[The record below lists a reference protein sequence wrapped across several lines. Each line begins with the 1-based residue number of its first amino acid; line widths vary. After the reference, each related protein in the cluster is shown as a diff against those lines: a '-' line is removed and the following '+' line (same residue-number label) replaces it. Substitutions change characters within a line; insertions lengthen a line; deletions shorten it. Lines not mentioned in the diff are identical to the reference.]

1 MGDDAFAS
9 QIIPGCGSMKECREN
24 LVQDY
29 INKERGT
36 FEMLAKASIG
46 VAEIQKLE
54 NIAVSDE
61 QLNDEVNTIQK
72 ELEQQGENP
81 DADGIKQMIKERLES
96 QMVFEWLEKHCEVE
110 YV

>member
-1 MGDDAFAS
+1 MTSSAPSRETA
-9 QIIPGCGSMKECREN
+9 GST
-24 LVQDY
+24 LL
-29 INKERGT
+29 ERAPYPN
-36 FEMLAKASIG
+36 FK
-46 VAEIQKLE
+46 V
-54 NIAVSDE
+54 VV
-61 QLNDEVNTIQK
+61 LNDEVNTIQK